1 MRIEV
6 KYISFIGGK
15 CYLDRIPLKLFLLQL
30 NIVQHN
36 VFHSNSGNMAF
47 GTYHNF
53 CFKLGHKVLFQ
64 VRTGSTKCSTSQ
76 QCSYKVQCTSH
87 YNKIRVHFSLFSISS
102 FRALGILANN
112 IVKCAVSP

>member
-1 MRIEV
+1 MGINV
-6 KYISFIGGK
+6 KDIAFIGGK
-15 CYLDRIPLKLFLLQL
+15 SHLDRIPLKLFLLQL

-76 QCSYKVQCTSH
+76 QCSYKVQCTSQH
-87 YNKIRVHFSLFSISS
+87 NKIRVHFSLFSISS